1 MPGLTALLT
10 PKYDRPVAE
19 SIADMTKTMC
29 HENFYVKEIFDKEP
43 CPFVASRVHLNIL
56 NREPQ
61 PIYNENKSLLIM
73 MDGELHTRDGIKE
86 QIRVGGHSI
95 KTDSDAELLLHLYE
109 QKGEDF
115 VHDLNGWFLALIY
128 DIKQAKTVIV
138 NDCFGICRAFYT
150 QHENAFIIASEIK
163 SILKY
168 KRMSFTPN
176 KDKFAQ
182 YFLYDSILE
191 DQTLFK
197 EIHRLPAASIWTY
210 KDGAV
215 SKKQYFD
222 FSALD
227 KNTAMSKQEFDE
239 EAGRVFKKV
248 LPRYMH
254 GSGVGLSLT
263 GGWDTRAELAAIS
276 NLGYSIPCYTWC
288 GPYRDSLDVKVAR
301 EVAKIAGM
309 EHRVFYI
316 GKDFLDDFSHYANK
330 TVYVSDGSTDI
341 FRSHEIYLN
350 SLTRTVS
357 PIRLTGKFG
366 SQTMSRAFFLHAP
379 AVEKRIFS
387 EQFLNDAGDLSRY
400 IYSFESR
407 ESMVEV
413 MRWLWPDGYTAVERS
428 QVLSRTPYL
437 DKDLTILLFSAPD
450 DYLRGS
456 SVQKF
461 MIKRNC
467 SPLADVPSNKGKYIR
482 SDSVFK
488 NIKLRMFSFIYSSLT
503 KLDKAYLHQAVP
515 HIFVRADPLM
525 KFTRLEKLFLGA
537 CHLGAYRRWI
547 KAELM
552 DFIKKVLLEE
562 QTLSRSYLNAD
573 FVKKLTSDHFHNR
586 ANYVREIGK
595 IISLELWHRLFID
608 GEAVS

>member
-1 MPGLTALLT
+1 MPGLAVILT
-10 PKYDRPVAE
+10 SKYDK
-19 SIADMTKTMC
+19 SIAQNIYEMAKSMR
-29 HENFYVKEIFDKEP
+29 HEDFYRTDVFDKAP
-43 CPFVASRVHLNIL
+43 VPFAASRVHLNIL
-56 NREPQ
+56 NIEPQ
-61 PIYNENKSLLIM
+61 PIYNENSSLLIM
-73 MDGELHTRDGIKE
+73 MDGELHARDSIKE
-86 QIRVGGHSI
+86 QLRTGGHSI
-95 KTDSDAELLLHLYE
+95 RTNSDAELLLHLYE

-115 VHDLNGWFLALIY
+115 VHDLNGWFLALIH
-128 DIKQAKTVIV
+128 DTRQGKTLIV
-138 NDCFGICRAFYT
+138 NDCFGICRAFYA
-150 QHENAFIIASEIK
+150 QHGDAFIISSEIK

-168 KRMSFTPN
+168 KRMSFAPN

-182 YFLYDSILE
+182 YFLYDAILNDE
-191 DQTLFK
+191 TLFK
-197 EIHRLPAASIWTY
+197 EIRRLPAASIWTY
-210 KDGAV
+210 RDGTV

-222 FSALD
+222 FSAVH

-239 EAGRVFKKV
+239 EASRVFKKV
-248 LPRYMH
+248 LPRYIY

-263 GGWDTRAELAAIS
+263 GGWDTRAELAVIN

-316 GKDFLDDFSHYANK
+316 GKDFLDDFSHYANR
-330 TVYVSDGSTDI
+330 TIYVSDGSTDI

-350 SLTRTVS
+350 KLTRTLS

-387 EQFLNDAGDLSRY
+387 EQFLSDAGDLSRY
-400 IYSFESR
+400 IHSFESR
-407 ESMVEV
+407 ESIIDVL
-413 MRWLWPDGYTAVERS
+413 RWLWPDGYTAVERS

-467 SPLADVPSNKGKYIR
+467 PPMADVPSNKGKYIR

-488 NIKLRMFSFIYSSLT
+488 NIKLRTLSFIYSSLT

-515 HIFVRADPLM
+515 DIFVRMDPLM
-525 KFTRLEKLFLGA
+525 KSARLERLFLGA

-547 KAELM
+547 KAELK